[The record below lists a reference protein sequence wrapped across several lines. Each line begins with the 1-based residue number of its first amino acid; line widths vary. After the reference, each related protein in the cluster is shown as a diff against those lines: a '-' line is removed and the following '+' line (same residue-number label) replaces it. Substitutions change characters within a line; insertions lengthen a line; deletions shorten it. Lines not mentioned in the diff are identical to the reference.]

1 MSLDEKQV
9 YEAIK
14 NRFIAQFMDPAEF
27 EHTEII
33 TCTKGE
39 KYDRLFSTKGKI
51 LIKEC
56 YLKVENYTGKD
67 ELLPKVNKNDI
78 VHTVEIKIECK
89 KTKPPAHHTEKTLLK
104 TMETCG
110 KSVNSNN
117 EDEEDN
123 SSVLSGYSIGTDATR
138 AEIINKLKFAGYIKP
153 KGKSLLITEKGK
165 KLIETFPIKEL
176 LDADYTGRMEKAL
189 ADMEKG
195 EASRDKFLNYIYKI
209 TKEGVN
215 KIKNHKANLICD
227 TRQ

>member
-27 EHTEII
+27 EYTEII
-33 TCTKGE
+33 TCIKGE

-51 LIKEC
+51 LIKEG

-67 ELLPKVNKNDI
+67 GLLPKVNKNDI

-89 KTKPPAHHTEKTLLK
+89 KTKPPTHHTEKTLLK
-104 TMETCG
+104 AMETCG

-117 EDEEDN
+117 EYEEDN

-176 LDADYTGRMEKAL
+176 LDADYTGRMEK
-189 ADMEKG
+189 G
-195 EASRDKFLNYIYKI
+195 EASRDKFLNYIYKF